1 MSVETGA
8 AAAGTAAAAID
19 SLDHVAITVADM
31 DRSLAFYAGLLGC
44 EVLGQLLLDDGT
56 FKLVYLRKGRALIE
70 LFAHRT
76 VSAQPG
82 STDAPAAARAPDRV
96 GFEHLAFHSDDV
108 DGVAAALAAAGVP
121 FSVAPKDAAGDVR
134 LAFFR
139 DPDGNTL
146 EVVSNL
152 PEMEPYRSGWS

>member
-1 MSVETGA
+1 MSV
-8 AAAGTAAAAID
+8 AAGDAVTGSAAAAID

-70 LFAHRT
+70 LFAHR
-76 VSAQPG
+76 SAPPDPDRSG
-82 STDAPAAARAPDRV
+82 APAPAPRRG

-108 DGVAAALAAAGVP
+108 DAVAADLAAAGVP
-121 FSVAPKDAAGDVR
+121 FSVAPKDAAGNVR

>member
-1 MSVETGA
+1 VSVEAGA
-8 AAAGTAAAAID
+8 AAAGGAAAAID

-44 EVLGQLLLDDGT
+44 EVLGQLLLDGGT

-76 VSAQPG
+76 ETADAG
-82 STDAPAAARAPDRV
+82 STGAPAVARAPDRF

-121 FSVAPKDAAGDVR
+121 FSVTPKDAAGNVR
-134 LAFFR
+134 LAFIH
-139 DPDGNTL
+139 DPDGNTM

>member
-1 MSVETGA
+1 VSVA
-8 AAAGTAAAAID
+8 ADDAVAGGVAAAID

-31 DRSLAFYAGLLGC
+31 DRALAFYAGLLGC
-44 EVLGQLLLDDGT
+44 EVLGQLVLDDGT

-76 VSAQPG
+76 
-82 STDAPAAARAPDRV
+82 APPDPSGTSARAPVRV

-121 FSVAPKDAAGDVR
+121 FSVAPRDAAGNVR

-152 PEMEPYRSGWS
+152 PEMEPYRPGWS